1 MARVGRSLW
10 LLASILV
17 ACCGSAAGSE
27 VRSEP
32 QGVSSGA
39 ASLVP
44 EPRSAQPSVLPRGLP
59 RIVALET
66 HRQKPIRGH
75 DGKRFGVMPE
85 ELPLPLPLAF
95 HHALTPILRSN
106 LLRSGPVRAFEPR
119 GPPSIIA

>member
-1 MARVGRSLW
+1 VMARVGRSLW

-32 QGVSSGA
+32 QGVSPGA
-39 ASLVP
+39 ASLAP
-44 EPRSAQPSVLPRGLP
+44 ATGSARPSMLPRSLP

-75 DGKRFGVMPE
+75 DAKSFGVMPE
-85 ELPLPLPLAF
+85 ELPLPLAF
-95 HHALTPILRSN
+95 HRALTPILRSN
-106 LLRSGPVRAFEPR
+106 LLWSGPVRAFEPR

>member
-1 MARVGRSLW
+1 VMARVGRSLW

-44 EPRSAQPSVLPRGLP
+44 EPRSAQPSVLP